1 MDISKDNEAFLLS
14 KILGALDGEKYGADF
29 LCRYWIKSGKLKYL
43 PVLLGEGFD
52 FESDEIQYVLTVE
65 GLCERLVLALKAFLR
80 APYCSNSDI
89 ESEIDPIAYQKSSEL
104 LVETEKL
111 QEISLRYGWKSLT
124 ESFTTVVYKIESLI
138 DRLISMNTTGK
149 KVRFF
154 SNVKAED
161 FLNANQIDFQNVNDK
176 CFLLKDERNA
186 K

>member
-29 LCRYWIKSGKLKYL
+29 LCRYWIKSGRLKYL

-52 FESDEIQYVLTVE
+52 FEFDEIQYVLTVE

-89 ESEIDPIAYQKSSEL
+89 E
-104 LVETEKL
+104 TEKL

-124 ESFTTVVYKIESLI
+124 ESFSTVVYKIESLI